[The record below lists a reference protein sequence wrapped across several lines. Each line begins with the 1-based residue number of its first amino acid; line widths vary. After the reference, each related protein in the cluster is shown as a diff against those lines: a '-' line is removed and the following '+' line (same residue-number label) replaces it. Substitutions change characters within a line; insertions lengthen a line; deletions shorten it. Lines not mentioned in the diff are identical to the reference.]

1 MDLAGPLGMKA
12 ARVPSRPLLPRS
24 TFWVKRC
31 AQCLASRLPELT
43 EEESMLAAE
52 DLWEV
57 SHLALTPEQAA
68 DFAAERTAMG

>member
-1 MDLAGPLGMKA
+1 MGLAGLLGMKA
-12 ARVPSRPLLPRS
+12 ARAPRRPLLPRS
-24 TFWVKRC
+24 TFWVRRC
-31 AQCLASRLPELT
+31 AQCLANRLPELT

-68 DFAAERTAMG
+68 DFAADRTVTG

>member
-1 MDLAGPLGMKA
+1 MWRMKA
-12 ARVPSRPLLPRS
+12 NRPPRRPLLPQS

-31 AQCLASRLPELT
+31 ARCLAKRLPELT
-43 EEESMLAAE
+43 EEESLLAAE

-68 DFAAERTAMG
+68 DFATGRSAGG